1 MPEQTLDPRRH
12 IPLGSIQNLR
22 DLGGY
27 STTDGGTTRWKTF
40 LRSAGMSALTNADR
54 QQMLDY
60 EIGSVVD
67 LRSLQDIKNTPN
79 PFADLDAVAYHHLDL
94 WGDRVSD
101 FKSSTTSLT
110 QQEKLADLYRTGFA
124 RCEQI
129 IGEILGTLAD
139 EGNHATVFHCSAGK
153 DRTGM
158 IAALLLGVAGVPYE
172 TIVAD
177 YALTALYLDDPHRD
191 HSNPEPMFIP
201 GDQSHKPDSIPLP
214 LYFSSCLPETMILAL
229 AFLDEEYG
237 GVEGYVGKIGLG
249 DAQIQRLRSKFVE

>member
-110 QQEKLADLYRTGFA
+110 QQEKLADLYRTGFVRQRTQNLSDDLLA
-124 RCEQI
+124 A
-129 IGEILGTLAD
+129 GET
-139 EGNHATVFHCSAGK
+139 SA
-153 DRTGM
+153 
-158 IAALLLGVAGVPYE
+158 I
-172 TIVAD
+172 
-177 YALTALYLDDPHRD
+177 
-191 HSNPEPMFIP
+191 
-201 GDQSHKPDSIPLP
+201 
-214 LYFSSCLPETMILAL
+214 
-229 AFLDEEYG
+229 
-237 GVEGYVGKIGLG
+237 
-249 DAQIQRLRSKFVE
+249 

>member
-94 WGDRVSD
+94 WFLAIHQISD
-101 FKSSTTSLT
+101 LHGHKIFQNKVRMVQYHPSTKNYLT
-110 QQEKLADLYRTGFA
+110 L
-124 RCEQI
+124 
-129 IGEILGTLAD
+129 
-139 EGNHATVFHCSAGK
+139 VF
-153 DRTGM
+153 
-158 IAALLLGVAGVPYE
+158 LLF
-172 TIVAD
+172 
-177 YALTALYLDDPHRD
+177 YLH
-191 HSNPEPMFIP
+191 
-201 GDQSHKPDSIPLP
+201 
-214 LYFSSCLPETMILAL
+214 
-229 AFLDEEYG
+229 
-237 GVEGYVGKIGLG
+237 
-249 DAQIQRLRSKFVE
+249 